1 MQELSVV
8 KLHHKTT
15 HTQYINS
22 GYNMFYR
29 IIMMVWLS
37 NLNSVALYSIG
48 DFVQAQEIMKL
59 RTRQQIILLKQTK
72 THLSCLNSRY

>member
-15 HTQYINS
+15 HTRYINS

-48 DFVQAQEIMKL
+48 DFVEMHLLAQHFKL
-59 RTRQQIILLKQTK
+59 KEL
-72 THLSCLNSRY
+72 

>member
-48 DFVQAQEIMKL
+48 DFVEMHLLAQHFKL
-59 RTRQQIILLKQTK
+59 KEL
-72 THLSCLNSRY
+72 

>member
-8 KLHHKTT
+8 KLHHKTTHT

-48 DFVQAQEIMKL
+48 DFVEMHLLAQHFKL
-59 RTRQQIILLKQTK
+59 KEL
-72 THLSCLNSRY
+72 

>member
-48 DFVQAQEIMKL
+48 CIVQH
-59 RTRQQIILLKQTK
+59 R
-72 THLSCLNSRY
+72 